1 MSALYEPGRPVQ
13 RQLRLDT
20 EAIET
25 ARLGCPP
32 TASSEAWRQELLV
45 LLNGA
50 LATELVCVLR
60 YKRHHFT
67 AHGLASPH
75 IAAEF
80 AVHAAEE
87 MVHADRLAQRI
98 VQLGGQPNFDPDTLT
113 MRSHAGYDAQLG
125 LPAMIEANLA
135 AERAAIECYAQMVR
149 LVGDRDPSTRRL
161 LEDLLADEQRHA
173 EELRGWLAA

>member
-1 MSALYEPGRPVQ
+1 MNTSFEPACPAP
-13 RQLRLDT
+13 RQLTLDT
-20 EAIET
+20 DAMDA
-25 ARLGCPP
+25 ARLGNTPD
-32 TASSEAWRQELLV
+32 TGGDAWCRELLV

-98 VQLGGQPNFDPDTLT
+98 VQLGGLPDFNPDTLT
-113 MRSHAGYDAQLG
+113 LHAHAAYDAQLA
-125 LPAMIEANLA
+125 LPEMIEANLA
-135 AERAAIECYAQMVR
+135 AERVAIEGYGQLVR

>member
-1 MSALYEPGRPVQ
+1 MSASFEPIRPAP
-13 RQLRLDT
+13 RQMTLDT
-20 EAIET
+20 DAMEA
-25 ARLGCPP
+25 ARLGQ
-32 TASSEAWRQELLV
+32 AAGADSDGWRQELV
-45 LLNGA
+45 QLLNGA

-87 MVHADRLAQRI
+87 MVHVDRLAKRI
-98 VQLGGQPNFDPDTLT
+98 VQLGGRPDFDPDTLT
-113 MRSHAGYDAQLG
+113 VRSHASYDAQQALS
-125 LPAMIEANLA
+125 AMIEANLA
-135 AERAAIECYAQMVR
+135 AERVAIESYSQMVR
-149 LVGDRDPSTRRL
+149 LVGGRDPSTRRL

-173 EELRGWLAA
+173 DELQAWLSN

>member
-1 MSALYEPGRPVQ
+1 M
-13 RQLRLDT
+13 
-20 EAIET
+20 
-25 ARLGCPP
+25 
-32 TASSEAWRQELLV
+32 

-50 LATELVCVLR
+50 LATELVFVLR

-67 AHGLASPH
+67 VYGLASPH
-75 IAAEF
+75 AAAEF

-98 VQLGGQPNFDPDTLT
+98 VQLGGRPDFIADTLT
-113 MRSHAGYDAQLG
+113 LHGHATYNSELA
-125 LPAMIEANLA
+125 LPEMIEANLA
-135 AERAAIECYAQMVR
+135 AERVAIESYGQLVR

>member
-1 MSALYEPGRPVQ
+1 MSALFQPPRPAP
-13 RQLRLDT
+13 RQLTLDT
-20 EAIET
+20 DAMEA
-25 ARLGCPP
+25 ARQGQPP
-32 TASSEAWRQELLV
+32 GADNQGWRLELV
-45 LLNGA
+45 QLLNGA

-75 IAAEF
+75 IAAKF

-87 MVHADRLAQRI
+87 MVHADRLAKRI
-98 VQLGGQPNFDPDTLT
+98 VQIGGQPDFDPDMLT
-113 MRSHAGYDAQLG
+113 VRSHAGYDAQLA

-135 AERAAIECYAQMVR
+135 AERVAIESYSQMVR
-149 LVGDRDPSTRRL
+149 LVGERDPSTRRL

-173 EELRGWLAA
+173 DELQGWLAE

>member
-1 MSALYEPGRPVQ
+1 MDV
-13 RQLRLDT
+13 
-20 EAIET
+20 
-25 ARLGCPP
+25 ARLGNAPDADSN
-32 TASSEAWRQELLV
+32 TWRRELLV
-45 LLNGA
+45 LLNAA

-98 VQLGGQPNFDPDTLT
+98 VQLGGRPDFIADTLT
-113 MRSHAGYDAQLG
+113 LHGHATYNSELA
-125 LPAMIEANLA
+125 LPEMIEANLA
-135 AERAAIECYAQMVR
+135 AERVAIESYGQLVR

-173 EELRGWLAA
+173 EELRGFLAM

>member
-1 MSALYEPGRPVQ
+1 M
-13 RQLRLDT
+13 
-20 EAIET
+20 
-25 ARLGCPP
+25 
-32 TASSEAWRQELLV
+32 TASFEPVRLTPRQMELDKDAMDAARRGAPLGGDAWRQALVV

-67 AHGLASPH
+67 AHGLASPR
-75 IAAEF
+75 IAEEF

-87 MVHADRLAQRI
+87 MVHADRLAKRI
-98 VQLGGQPNFDPDTLT
+98 VQLGGMPDFDPGTLAQ
-113 MRSHAGYDAQLG
+113 RSHAGYDAQPALA
-125 LPAMIEANLA
+125 AMIRANLT
-135 AERAAIECYAQMVR
+135 AECVAIESYSQMVR

-173 EELRGWLAA
+173 DELQGWLSE

>member
-1 MSALYEPGRPVQ
+1 MNTPFEPACPAP
-13 RQLRLDT
+13 RQLALDT
-20 EAIET
+20 EAMDA
-25 ARLGCPP
+25 ARLGNAPDAGSDTWC
-32 TASSEAWRQELLV
+32 RELLV

-50 LATELVCVLR
+50 LATELICVLR

-87 MVHADRLAQRI
+87 MMHADRLAQRI
-98 VQLGGQPNFDPDTLT
+98 VQLGGLPDFNPETLT
-113 MRSHAGYDAQLG
+113 LHGHATYNAELA
-125 LPAMIEANLA
+125 LPEMIEANLA
-135 AERAAIECYAQMVR
+135 AERVAIESYSQLVR

>member
-1 MSALYEPGRPVQ
+1 MNAQFEPACPAP
-13 RQLRLDT
+13 RQLALDT
-20 EAIET
+20 EAMDA
-25 ARLGCPP
+25 ARLGQAPD
-32 TASSEAWRQELLV
+32 AGNDAWCRELLV

-67 AHGLASPH
+67 ARGLASPH

-87 MVHADRLAQRI
+87 MVHADRLARRI
-98 VQLGGQPNFDPDTLT
+98 VQLGGLPDFNPDTLT
-113 MRSHAGYDAQLG
+113 LHGHATYDAQLA
-125 LPAMIEANLA
+125 LPEMIEANLA
-135 AERAAIECYAQMVR
+135 AERVAIERYGQLVR